1 MVIKKPS
8 SFLFVVVWFILSQT
22 ASAQV
27 KVDRGLVLDESTK
40 QPIAGASVFINASGI
55 GAICDA
61 NGQFSLN
68 RFIQANLGNPN
79 LTIAAVGYETATYN
93 LITRTGDVVIY
104 LKPLVR
110 ELETVVVHAAE
121 KNGWEKYGPD
131 FIENFFGYSDFSK
144 QCVLKNPEALSF
156 YYDPEQLIL
165 RVIAKKPLSIYNKA
179 LGYNITY
186 WLDEFEYN
194 YRSRIIIFKGSSLF
208 EDRIIVKGRKALAA
222 KWLKNR
228 AEAYHGSV
236 MHFIRSV
243 YAGKL
248 AQSGFVVRR
257 LDKVEGNR
265 KGKYANVLDPTVLVE
280 ADFSDSVDSQKI
292 IQFPK
297 YLYVLYN
304 QELEELA
311 YLKRQSIFNQPNPGP
326 QTSIVQLVGVNAVE
340 IFSNGHIEPAVAF
353 FLEGYWA
360 YEKLDKLLPLDYKS
374 VD

>member
-1 MVIKKPS
+1 MAIRKFS
-8 SFLFVVVWFILSQT
+8 SFLLVLFWLISSLTSI
-22 ASAQV
+22 AQV
-27 KVDRGLVLDESTK
+27 KIDKGLVLDQSTK
-40 QPIAGASVFINASGI
+40 QPIVGASVFINASGI

-61 NGQFSLN
+61 NGQFNLN
-68 RFIQANLGNPN
+68 KFVQANLGNPN

>member
-1 MVIKKPS
+1 M
-8 SFLFVVVWFILSQT
+8 LVVVWFILSQT

-40 QPIAGASVFINASGI
+40 QPVAGASVFINASGI
-55 GAICDA
+55 GTICDA

-93 LITRTGDVVIY
+93 LITRTGDVIIY

-121 KNGWEKYGPD
+121 KSGWQKYGTD
-131 FIENFFGYSDFSK
+131 FMENFFGYSDFSK

-156 YYDPEQLIL
+156 YYDPELLVL
-165 RVIAKKPLSIYNKA
+165 RVVAKKPLLIYNKA

-186 WLDEFEYN
+186 WLDEFEHN
-194 YRSRIIIFKGSSLF
+194 YRTRIIIFKGSSLF
-208 EDRIIVKGRKALAA
+208 EDRIKAKGRKAQAA

-243 YAGKL
+243 YAGNL

-265 KGKYANVLDPTVLVE
+265 KGKYTNVVDPTVLVE

-297 YLYVLYN
+297 YLYVLYSKE
-304 QELEELA
+304 QEELS
-311 YLKRQSIFNQPNPGP
+311 YLIKQYPFNQPNPGP
-326 QTSIVQLVGVNAVE
+326 QTSIVHLVGVNAVE
-340 IFSNGHIEPAVAF
+340 IFSNGHIEPAISF
-353 FLEGYWA
+353 FLEGHWA

-374 VD
+374 LD

>member
-1 MVIKKPS
+1 M
-8 SFLFVVVWFILSQT
+8 LVVVWFILSQT

-27 KVDRGLVLDESTK
+27 KVDRGLVIDESTK
-40 QPIAGASVFINASGI
+40 QPVAGASVFINASGI
-55 GAICDA
+55 GTICDA

-93 LITRTGDVVIY
+93 LITRTGDVIIY

-121 KNGWEKYGPD
+121 KNGWQKYGTD
-131 FIENFFGYSDFSK
+131 FMENFFGYSDFSK

-156 YYDPEQLIL
+156 YYDPELLVL
-165 RVIAKKPLSIYNKA
+165 RVVAKKPLLIYNKA

-186 WLDEFEYN
+186 WLDEFEHN
-194 YRSRIIIFKGSSLF
+194 YRTRIIIFKGSSLF
-208 EDRIIVKGRKALAA
+208 EDRITSKGRKAQAA

-243 YAGKL
+243 YAGNL

-265 KGKYANVLDPTVLVE
+265 KGKYTNVVDPTVLVE

-297 YLYVLYN
+297 YLYVLYSKE
-304 QELEELA
+304 QEELS
-311 YLKRQSIFNQPNPGP
+311 YLIKQYPFNQPNPGP
-326 QTSIVQLVGVNAVE
+326 QTSIVHLVGVNAVE
-340 IFSNGHIEPAVAF
+340 IFSNGHIEPAISF
-353 FLEGYWA
+353 FLEGHWA

-374 VD
+374 LD